1 MTFIASETL
10 VGELN
15 GSLTSRVKDIA
26 DTLDNAGIPSKASD
40 NIMRD
45 IWHKALYNIA
55 LNPLSAIFGVSYGEI
70 ADNPHTRRLIKQMIS
85 EAFQVAR
92 ASGQSLGINTADE
105 YLEILW
111 NQKLPPTRDHK
122 SSMLQDILRGKK
134 TEIDYIIN
142 GTIVRIDAEHGIE
155 TPYNSAV
162 VSMVKAKE
170 SLGHR

>member
-1 MTFIASETL
+1 MF
-10 VGELN
+10 
-15 GSLTSRVKDIA
+15 
-26 DTLDNAGIPSKASD
+26 
-40 NIMRD
+40 D
-45 IWHKALYNIA
+45 IWNKALYNIA

-70 ADNPHTRRLIKQMIS
+70 ADNSHTRWLVKQMIT
-85 EAFQVAR
+85 EVFQVAK
-92 ASGQSLGINTADE
+92 ASGQSLGINTVDE

-134 TEIDYIIN
+134 TEIDYIN
-142 GTIVRIDAEHGIE
+142 GAIIGLGAGYGIE

>member
-1 MTFIASETL
+1 
-10 VGELN
+10 
-15 GSLTSRVKDIA
+15 
-26 DTLDNAGIPSKASD
+26 
-40 NIMRD
+40 
-45 IWHKALYNIA
+45 
-55 LNPLSAIFGVSYGEI
+55 
-70 ADNPHTRRLIKQMIS
+70 MIT
-85 EAFQVAR
+85 EAFQVAK
-92 ASGQSLGINTADE
+92 ASGQSLGIATADE

-134 TEIDYIIN
+134 TEIDYIN
-142 GTIVRIDAEHGIE
+142 GAILRIGAEHDIE